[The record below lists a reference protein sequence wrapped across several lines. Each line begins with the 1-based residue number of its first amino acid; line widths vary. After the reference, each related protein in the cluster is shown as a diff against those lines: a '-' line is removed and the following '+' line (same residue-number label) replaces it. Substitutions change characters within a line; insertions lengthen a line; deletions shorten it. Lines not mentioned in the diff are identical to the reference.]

1 MKKIYNL
8 NDPDIVFYSDQVE
21 EARIYWINDVDT
33 TVYGE
38 CSSLEDIAAIFNSLY
53 SGYAMGK
60 LVVEEVK

>member
-21 EARIYWINDVDT
+21 EARIYWINDIDT
-33 TVYGE
+33 EQYGY
-38 CSSLEDIAAIFNSLY
+38 CITLEDIAAIFNSLY

-60 LVVEEVK
+60 LVVKEVK